1 MPERGQFDACRRKGV
16 KCRLVNKDRGR
27 LVRRGFAGLAAG
39 ALLLISAGAATLE
52 LKARA
57 GGYDVALRIDRNPPV
72 VGDNGLELRITD
84 AAGAVLKDAKVLVNY
99 YMPPMPRM
107 APMNY
112 KTQAKLKKDAYA
124 VSMRLI
130 MAGPWVIVVKITVGE
145 KTTSARFHID
155 AR

>member
-1 MPERGQFDACRRKGV
+1 VPSRKALRRIG
-16 KCRLVNKDRGR
+16 L
-27 LVRRGFAGLAAG
+27 GLAGFVAAG
-39 ALLLISAGAATLE
+39 ILCPPAGAAALE
-52 LKARA
+52 LKKKA
-57 GGYDVALRIDRNPPV
+57 GPYDVALRIDRNPPV

-84 AAGAVLKDAKVLVNY
+84 EAGAVLKDADILVNY

-112 KTQAKLKKDAYA
+112 KTEAKLKKDAYT
-124 VSMRLI
+124 VRMRLI
-130 MAGPWVIVVKITVGE
+130 MAGPWVIVVKITAGG

>member
-1 MPERGQFDACRRKGV
+1 MISKGG
-16 KCRLVNKDRGR
+16 CGLARSGL
-27 LVRRGFAGLAAG
+27 AGLAVCG
-39 ALLLISAGAATLE
+39 LLLAPVGAANLE
-52 LKARA
+52 LKKKA
-57 GGYDVALRIDRNPPV
+57 GAYDVELRLDRNPPV

-124 VSMRLI
+124 MSMRLI
-130 MAGPWVIVVKITVGE
+130 MAGPWIIVVKITVGD
-145 KTTSARFHID
+145 KTASARFHVD

>member
-1 MPERGQFDACRRKGV
+1 MTIGERR
-16 KCRLVNKDRGR
+16 R
-27 LVRRGFAGLAAG
+27 LVRRGLAALAAG
-39 ALLLISAGAATLE
+39 ALLMTSAPASTLE
-52 LKARA
+52 LKAKA
-57 GGYDVALRIDRNPPV
+57 GEYAVALRVDRNPPV

-84 AAGAVLKDAKVLVNY
+84 AAGAALKDAKVLVNY

-112 KTQAKLKKDAYA
+112 KTQAKVRKDAYT

-130 MAGPWVIVVKITVGE
+130 MAGPWVIVVKITAGE
-145 KTTSARFHID
+145 KTSSARFHID

>member
-1 MPERGQFDACRRKGV
+1 MIGREGRR
-16 KCRLVNKDRGR
+16 LA
-27 LVRRGFAGLAAG
+27 RRGLVCLAAWG
-39 ALLLISAGAATLE
+39 LLLWPAGAADLE
-52 LKARA
+52 LKKKA
-57 GGYDVALRIDRNPPV
+57 GDYDVELRIDRNPPV

-84 AAGAVLKDAKVLVNY
+84 ATGALLKDADVLVNY

-112 KTQAKLKKDAYA
+112 KTPAKAKKEVYA
-124 VSMRLI
+124 LRMRLI
-130 MAGPWVIVVKITVGE
+130 MAGPWVIVVKITADG